1 MFLVHQIIFHCSAK
15 PNIYVMNDQGS
26 SVPKNVCSLPGEK
39 LVGWLCNISCQCGH
53 EKKNSEVETNL
64 LCVLSQLQHH
74 EKKMIKEGFPASDVI
89 GGWEL
94 DRYR

>member
-1 MFLVHQIIFHCSAK
+1 
-15 PNIYVMNDQGS
+15 
-26 SVPKNVCSLPGEK
+26 
-39 LVGWLCNISCQCGH
+39 
-53 EKKNSEVETNL
+53 L